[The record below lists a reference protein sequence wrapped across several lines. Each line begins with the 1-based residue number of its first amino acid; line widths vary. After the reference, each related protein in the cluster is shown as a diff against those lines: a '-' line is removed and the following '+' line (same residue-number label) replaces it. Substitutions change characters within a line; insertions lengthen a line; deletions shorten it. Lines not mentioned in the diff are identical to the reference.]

1 VRVISTIFEKISVI
15 TFITN
20 VNVIPPGEMCSG
32 TDHIS
37 VSEIITNEIRI
48 DLFITVDVFF

>member
-1 VRVISTIFEKISVI
+1 MRVISKIFEKISVI

-20 VNVIPPGEMCSG
+20 VNVILPGEMCSA
-32 TDHIS
+32 TDDIS

-48 DLFITVDVFF
+48 DVCISTAM

>member
-1 VRVISTIFEKISVI
+1 VRVISKIFEKISVI

-37 VSEIITNEIRI
+37 VSEIIINEIRI
-48 DLFITVDVFF
+48 DLFIFTAM

>member
-1 VRVISTIFEKISVI
+1 MRVISKIFEKISVI

-37 VSEIITNEIRI
+37 VIEIIINEIRI
-48 DLFITVDVFF
+48 DLFIFTAM

>member
-1 VRVISTIFEKISVI
+1 VRVISKIFEKISVI

-37 VSEIITNEIRI
+37 VSEIIINAIRI
-48 DLFITVDVFF
+48 DLFIFTAM

>member
-1 VRVISTIFEKISVI
+1 MRVISKISEKISVI

-32 TDHIS
+32 TNHIS
-37 VSEIITNEIRI
+37 VSEIITSEIRI
-48 DLFITVDVFF
+48 DLFISTAM